1 MKTPEAKAKELI
13 IINSLI
19 ILSIFG
25 NKLTMDEVEELAK
38 EFTLS
43 KIDKM
48 LDDRFNPRLPYNYFK
63 QVRQEIEKNF

>member
-48 LDDRFNPRLPYNYFK
+48 LDDRLNPRLPYNYFK